1 MTDSNDRVG
10 PLGRPSLISRRAILR
25 AGGIGTAA
33 IAGGSSLLNWARPA
47 GAATNLAGAGEEIA
61 RTAKELAK
69 GRNITLRIL
78 EPSGSLG
85 NIKPVADLWTAATGI
100 KVSYIEVPNGEISQ
114 KVLLEAV
121 SKAGSFDI
129 ALPAGFSIPDLAA
142 SGILVNLDKLAQKHE
157 PAGFRQSILYSA
169 SQFYKGNFYGYNTDG
184 DTYLTFYRKDWI
196 EDPKFAKPYSDK
208 FGVPLAVP
216 DSWSELDRQLAF
228 FHQPDKGQY
237 GGALFRSQYFIAW
250 EWWVRFHAK
259 GFFPF
264 TDDLT
269 PQINNEAGIQ
279 ALAELVAA
287 SKSLYP
293 GARTNGLF
301 ENFEAY
307 GKGDIYANIGWGGT
321 QKYLDSKSS
330 IKGKTTYGPTPGG
343 SVNGKLLKTPYFNWG
358 WNYVVSTLSPEQEI
372 AYLLTLYATSPEL
385 STIAVRDPDGYF
397 DPFRL
402 EHYTDP
408 EIISLY
414 TPKFLAIHE
423 ASMKDSI
430 PDLYMKGQGEYFDA
444 LRVNIQAADV
454 GEKTPKA
461 ALDQTAR
468 EWQRISRRIG
478 RKEQTVQWLFLKS
491 LYPEGIRAQLS

>member
-307 GKGDIYANIGWGGT
+307 GKVQVPRNEFIRHRDVSRSLVSYMDVMPLVM
-321 QKYLDSKSS
+321 QPH
-330 IKGKTTYGPTPGG
+330 KG
-343 SVNGKLLKTPYFNWG
+343 
-358 WNYVVSTLSPEQEI
+358 
-372 AYLLTLYATSPEL
+372 
-385 STIAVRDPDGYF
+385 
-397 DPFRL
+397 
-402 EHYTDP
+402 
-408 EIISLY
+408 
-414 TPKFLAIHE
+414 
-423 ASMKDSI
+423 
-430 PDLYMKGQGEYFDA
+430 
-444 LRVNIQAADV
+444 AAH
-454 GEKTPKA
+454 
-461 ALDQTAR
+461 
-468 EWQRISRRIG
+468 
-478 RKEQTVQWLFLKS
+478 
-491 LYPEGIRAQLS
+491 

>member
-1 MTDSNDRVG
+1 
-10 PLGRPSLISRRAILR
+10 
-25 AGGIGTAA
+25 
-33 IAGGSSLLNWARPA
+33 
-47 GAATNLAGAGEEIA
+47 
-61 RTAKELAK
+61 
-69 GRNITLRIL
+69 
-78 EPSGSLG
+78 
-85 NIKPVADLWTAATGI
+85 
-100 KVSYIEVPNGEISQ
+100 
-114 KVLLEAV
+114 
-121 SKAGSFDI
+121 
-129 ALPAGFSIPDLAA
+129 
-142 SGILVNLDKLAQKHE
+142 
-157 PAGFRQSILYSA
+157 
-169 SQFYKGNFYGYNTDG
+169 
-184 DTYLTFYRKDWI
+184 
-196 EDPKFAKPYSDK
+196 
-208 FGVPLAVP
+208 
-216 DSWSELDRQLAF
+216 LDRQLAF
-228 FHQPDKGQY
+228 FRQPDKGQY

-330 IKGKTTYGPTPGG
+330 IKGKRTYGPTPGG

-372 AYLLTLYATSPEL
+372 AYLFTLYATSPEL

-408 EIISLY
+408 EIISL
-414 TPKFLAIHE
+414 
-423 ASMKDSI
+423 
-430 PDLYMKGQGEYFDA
+430 
-444 LRVNIQAADV
+444 
-454 GEKTPKA
+454 
-461 ALDQTAR
+461 
-468 EWQRISRRIG
+468 
-478 RKEQTVQWLFLKS
+478 
-491 LYPEGIRAQLS
+491 